1 MRHSSILHHHSA
13 QVSRSALYLAIN
25 FHQAVPA
32 CSFWLLAEWEIFTW
46 MARLI
51 CGNVDLFSSSPESTL
66 WAKFYIFSTFTCR
79 CQHDLPPWQG
89 VHLMWF
95 CLPPVMW
102 QLHQSG
108 ALHQSVCARMLLS
121 TGHGR
126 LPGEV
131 CATITVSHHNKY
143 VGWVSVSV
151 RAGMLLPQCVPQCLR
166 KGINIT
172 ICHLLKP
179 IPTSSFLITCMWKE
193 KRSQQQTAVGHP
205 LLGIH

>member
-1 MRHSSILHHHSA
+1 MIFWYTTTLPSAPCAASRDASAPRARWSSGTSVCHHHSA
-13 QVSRSALYLAIN
+13 QVSRSALHLAIN

-131 CATITVSHHNKY
+131 CATITVSLHNKY
-143 VGWVSVSV
+143 VGWVMYAYICVWSVCIC
-151 RAGMLLPQCVPQCLR
+151 LCV
-166 KGINIT
+166 
-172 ICHLLKP
+172 LLKGCCTK
-179 IPTSSFLITCMWKE
+179 IQAGWE
-193 KRSQQQTAVGHP
+193 D
-205 LLGIH
+205 